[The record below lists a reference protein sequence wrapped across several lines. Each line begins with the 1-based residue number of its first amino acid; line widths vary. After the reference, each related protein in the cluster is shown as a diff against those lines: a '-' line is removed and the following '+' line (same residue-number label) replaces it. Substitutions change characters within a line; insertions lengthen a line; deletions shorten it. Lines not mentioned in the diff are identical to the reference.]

1 MYTAV
6 QEYAQGSRRLG
17 VSFFASVKDL
27 QLVWPFGRGRMSIS
41 AVTRRICVDLFNIFD
56 VNGDDVL
63 GKEEQERMS
72 KLFHSLT
79 LPKQRWKWEEMDT
92 DGDGYISQSEWLIG
106 MEKFAL
112 LVGQKEFISSLK
124 RWAYFENL
132 DKLSARLEI
141 ESQRFEEE
149 QGEEDERENRAER
162 G

>member
-1 MYTAV
+1 
-6 QEYAQGSRRLG
+6 
-17 VSFFASVKDL
+17 
-27 QLVWPFGRGRMSIS
+27 MSIS

-63 GKEEQERMS
+63 GKEVQERMS

-92 DGDGYISQSEWLIG
+92 DGDGYISQNEWLIG